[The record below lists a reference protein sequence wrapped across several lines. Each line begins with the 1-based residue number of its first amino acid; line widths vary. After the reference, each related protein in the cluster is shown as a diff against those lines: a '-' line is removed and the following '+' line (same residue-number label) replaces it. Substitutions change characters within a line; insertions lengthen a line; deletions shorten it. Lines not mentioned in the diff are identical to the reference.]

1 MKYLIKTVFL
11 ALALLAVS
19 LAAGCGGNTGDREVA
34 ATVNGEKIYSDELA
48 EIVDE
53 TKAAYEKQG
62 LDFSGDQ
69 GTALLE
75 SLRKDVLDL
84 MINNRLMLQEGKKLG
99 SLNVEQIQEIIK
111 PFKAQFPSEE
121 EYRNYLSQIRVS
133 EEEAAYILKLQ
144 DTLTS
149 DVPVASEE
157 EVRRYYEENKEMMS
171 YPERLQVR
179 HILFFINEGDKGYP
193 FRHTEE
199 EARKLAE
206 DVIAELKQGRDFAEL
221 AGEKSEDSGTR
232 TDGGL
237 FIFAEGEAVEAFAR
251 ASHALKDGEYTTSP
265 VKTEYG
271 FHVIKREKVI
281 PAGVQPFEEVR
292 QQLTEKL
299 TNEAKENR
307 FSSFMMEAKS
317 KADIVNNLAED
328 EGNSSNG

>member
-1 MKYLIKTVFL
+1 MKYLIKAVFL

-19 LAAGCGGNTGDREVA
+19 LAAGCGNTGGREVA

-48 EIVDE
+48 EIVEE
-53 TKAAYEKQG
+53 TKATYEKQG
-62 LDFSGDQ
+62 IDFSGEQ
-69 GTALLE
+69 GATMLE
-75 SLRKDVLDL
+75 SLRKDILDM

-99 SLNVEQIQEIIK
+99 SLNEEQIQEIIK
-111 PFKAQFPSEE
+111 PFKDQFSSEE
-121 EYRNYLSQIRVS
+121 EYRKYLSQIRVS

-171 YPERLQVR
+171 NPERLQVR
-179 HILFFINEGDKGYP
+179 HILFFIDEGDMGYP
-193 FRHTEE
+193 VQHTEA

-206 DVIAELKQGRDFAEL
+206 DAIAELKQGRDFAEL

-232 TDGGL
+232 TQGGL
-237 FIFAEGEAVEAFAR
+237 FTFAEGEAVEAFAR
-251 ASHALKDGEYTTSP
+251 AAHALKDGEYTTSP

-271 FHVIKREKVI
+271 YHVIKREKLI

-292 QQLTEKL
+292 HQLTEKL
-299 TNEAKENR
+299 TNEAKETR

-317 KADIVNNLAED
+317 KADIVNYLAED
-328 EGNSSNG
+328 KGNSPNG